1 MTFLQKT
8 ACFLIVSSCW
18 LINLQ
23 AQSFERKGINYQAVI
38 SQSGSILANEK
49 ILFRFTVLQEG
60 GIPTYQ
66 GEQSLITDDRGRVA
80 TVIGTGQSVF
90 SGFSQVDWTDPELK
104 LMVEVDPDQGG
115 YREISNEPIQSVPF
129 SFMANEVIN
138 LPERSL
144 NSLSNVETS
153 DIITGQVLQWNG
165 QNWTAGNATSPWS
178 EVDEGKIAYTG
189 KIGLN
194 KANPIFDIDSEGFF
208 QHEGFFQVS
217 TNSFPAMRIRSQQSG
232 NVVPKA
238 VLQFTLAG
246 VNGQATVDHSPGSLN
261 FTVIDD
267 DNESTGIYIKDSGLI
282 GIDDETPSE
291 KLDVAGAIKIG
302 NTSRTNN
309 GTIRWTGSDF
319 EGRKGGNW
327 VSLTAQPGSSSESL
341 WTLDKEEES
350 LFYENGLVGIGTNNP
365 SQSLTIA
372 EDNAETSKGQ
382 LLISQEGNGDAA
394 INLGLAKSSHYAMGV
409 DNSDGD
415 KFKIAFDDDR
425 VAGLTNNTLLTLQSN
440 GNLGLGTTS
449 PQRKLTLSFNNNNGI
464 TSQMLIEQRGGGD
477 AWMNFS
483 LAGGRSYAIGI
494 DNSDSDKFK
503 IGTNGSGSLNG
514 VNVGTL
520 LELDTSGN
528 LRVSGEVRNPN
539 AGTANL
545 VPIAYGQ
552 FLENGDIISNNS
564 TNNFKV
570 TRENAGKYEIEL
582 NDYPSGGE
590 YLIIANP
597 GRGGGPKIAQTGVI
611 VSGATN
617 ATFAIDTY
625 SLSLPSA
632 LLSDA
637 TVSFVI
643 YRR

>member
-1 MTFLQKT
+1 MTFIQKIV
-8 ACFLIVSSCW
+8 CSLLISYCCLLS
-18 LINLQ
+18 LE
-23 AQSFERKGINYQAVI
+23 AQSFEKKGINYQAVI

-66 GEQSLITDDRGRVA
+66 GEQSLITDDKGRVA

-90 SGFSQVDWTDPELK
+90 SGFSQVDWTDPDLK
-104 LMVEVDPDQGG
+104 LQVEVDPDQSG

-138 LPERSL
+138 LPERNL

-238 VLQFTLAG
+238 VLQFTLGG

-267 DNESTGIYIKDSGLI
+267 ELQSTGVYIIDSGLI

-302 NTSRTNN
+302 NTNRTNN

-327 VSLTAQPGSSSESL
+327 VSLTAQP
-341 WTLDKEEES
+341 
-350 LFYENGLVGIGTNNP
+350 
-365 SQSLTIA
+365 
-372 EDNAETSKGQ
+372 
-382 LLISQEGNGDAA
+382 
-394 INLGLAKSSHYAMGV
+394 
-409 DNSDGD
+409 
-415 KFKIAFDDDR
+415 
-425 VAGLTNNTLLTLQSN
+425 QSN
-440 GNLGLGTTS
+440 S
-449 PQRKLTLSFNNNNGI
+449 
-464 TSQMLIEQRGGGD
+464 
-477 AWMNFS
+477 
-483 LAGGRSYAIGI
+483 
-494 DNSDSDKFK
+494 
-503 IGTNGSGSLNG
+503 
-514 VNVGTL
+514 
-520 LELDTSGN
+520 
-528 LRVSGEVRNPN
+528 
-539 AGTANL
+539 L
-545 VPIAYGQ
+545 VPIAYGS
-552 FLENGDIISNNS
+552 FDGKGKVNSERS
-564 TNNFKV
+564 TNNFTVK
-570 TRENAGKYEIEL
+570 RLDDGEYQLEL
-582 NDYPSGGE
+582 NSYPIGPNYLLMVNPGSNEAFIIIQTQIVESGGPNAQFD
-590 YLIIANP
+590 IATYALS
-597 GRGGGPKIAQTGVI
+597 GG
-611 VSGATN
+611 
-617 ATFAIDTY
+617 
-625 SLSLPSA
+625 SLK
-632 LLSDA
+632 DA
-637 TVSFVI
+637 EVNFVI
-643 YRR
+643 YQP